1 MWQELR
7 ILVVV
12 REKSYPHE
20 KCSALRQLSPGE
32 KSMALPIASLVN
44 TPYDIPSSLSF
55 LGVVGVAPPAGV
67 HIAPPVFAYEW
78 SAVRVAVTTS
88 PGTGGRTK
96 VTPAKNAAGDTIFL
110 PFQQNEVHSVHIQT
124 GAAYAAG
131 IRGFITPNLSGCRIY
146 IDKVAGTND
155 LVIYHTNALAIG
167 RYVKPGRL
175 ATDPPDPLDMDK
187 ETVARTQALDAQH
200 TNSRAYWTSAAPGP
214 ALNAPTTIDAL
225 GVTIYYTSAVRAM
238 QAQVNAGK
246 TGVDFAGGVS
256 VIGELV
262 PGGWQISWQTYGDT
276 TYTGPGAAKGV
287 AAVNM
292 TVLATGQLR
301 AQ

>member
-1 MWQELR
+1 
-7 ILVVV
+7 
-12 REKSYPHE
+12 
-20 KCSALRQLSPGE
+20 
-32 KSMALPIASLVN
+32 MALPIASLVN

-55 LGVVGVAPPAGV
+55 VGAAPPAGV
-67 HIAPPVFAYEW
+67 
-78 SAVRVAVTTS
+78 
-88 PGTGGRTK
+88 
-96 VTPAKNAAGDTIFL
+96 
-110 PFQQNEVHSVHIQT
+110 
-124 GAAYAAG
+124 
-131 IRGFITPNLSGCRIY
+131 RGFITVNLSGCRLY
-146 IDKVAGTND
+146 IDRVTGSND
-155 LVIYHTNALAIG
+155 LIIYHTNAVGIG
-167 RYVKPGRL
+167 PYIKPGQVTPL
-175 ATDPPDPLDMDK
+175 NPPDPLDMDK
-187 ETVARTQALDAQH
+187 ETVARAQALDAQH
-200 TNSRAYWTSAAPGP
+200 TNARAYWISAAPGP

-225 GVTIYYTSAVRAM
+225 GVTIYYTSAVSAM
-238 QAQVNAGK
+238 QAQVNAGR